1 MDSSTCCGDGTAAPS
16 GQTSSIRL
24 GHGAK
29 GFRGIVVAVGP
40 AGDTPS
46 SPEQEELNRRLLEI
60 GFVEGAKVEILH
72 EGWIGRDPIAIKL
85 DDMRVALRRHEA
97 NNVLVRPSAEDS
109 R

>member
-1 MDSSTCCGDGTAAPS
+1 MDSSTCCGAAAPP
-16 GQTSSIRL
+16 GQPSAIRL